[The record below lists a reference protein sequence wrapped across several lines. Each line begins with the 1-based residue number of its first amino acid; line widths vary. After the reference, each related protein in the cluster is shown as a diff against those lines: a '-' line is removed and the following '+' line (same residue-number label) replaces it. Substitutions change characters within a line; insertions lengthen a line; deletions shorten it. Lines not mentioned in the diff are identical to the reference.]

1 MSYAIMKSIGVDAT
15 HSFNF
20 DLKLGFL
27 FLGKPSGRHYKVPKI
42 KGKKIVV
49 HNSMTSKMLD

>member
-1 MSYAIMKSIGVDAT
+1 MKSIGVDAT